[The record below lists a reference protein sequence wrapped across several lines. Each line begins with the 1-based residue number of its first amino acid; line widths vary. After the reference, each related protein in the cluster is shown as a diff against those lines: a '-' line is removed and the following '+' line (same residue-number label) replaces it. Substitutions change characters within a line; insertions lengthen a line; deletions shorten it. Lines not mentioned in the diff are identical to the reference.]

1 MTEKLQ
7 LRWRKPARVWKCSA
21 SGRPALRTTQNSLDR
36 VRTGPV
42 CLLGSLRRLPAFSLH
57 TATFTGSAAFIPPF
71 LTSFSCCFSLE
82 EILSRSLWTEHVNQ
96 PSAAAVNIWTWCQQ
110 NQSHIFRRS
119 KRATTHKQ
127 EEVGSENRRNTR
139 TKLTPKKAESSSSG
153 CRFDSQSS
161 RKDGTLQKIGD
172 FLQSSPTLLG
182 SKAKKKMSPVSG
194 RLDPDSAAASSS
206 LSLRAKRGRKKLY
219 RPEISCPMDMPPH
232 PMINQETDGEGQ
244 SHHDIIKRRLRSR
257 VAKS

>member
-1 MTEKLQ
+1 QVAPNL
-7 LRWRKPARVWKCSA
+7 LNPLSYAARVWKCSA

-110 NQSHIFRRS
+110 NQVRQR
-119 KRATTHKQ
+119 
-127 EEVGSENRRNTR
+127 
-139 TKLTPKKAESSSSG
+139 LP
-153 CRFDSQSS
+153 CR
-161 RKDGTLQKIGD
+161 GT
-172 FLQSSPTLLG
+172 
-182 SKAKKKMSPVSG
+182 AV
-194 RLDPDSAAASSS
+194 
-206 LSLRAKRGRKKLY
+206 
-219 RPEISCPMDMPPH
+219 
-232 PMINQETDGEGQ
+232 
-244 SHHDIIKRRLRSR
+244 
-257 VAKS
+257 